1 MTTGTPTALLKSET
15 TTNLKPGYEGSNIG
29 SWIGFKHI
37 NYLAADAVLE
47 HLRTAGF
54 SVRSLYEQ
62 YGLCLEIVDLDTRIN
77 TAFHLDDL
85 VEATVT
91 PGSADRDG
99 ELLLKVSLRLGREC
113 GPRNAALSTVRMQL
127 RRDGYGGTSEA
138 TPPELRS
145 FAVGRI
151 RRSNAFSTPIPLLPA
166 ELVSDHEPDQLMAE
180 LSGGG
185 NTFVLRSRIPYP
197 YCHFTERMKMSG
209 YLRHM
214 EQVVDLFLAD
224 RGVSIKHLLNEQNWI
239 PVVPRSHISIL
250 DEAIMEENMYTVLAV
265 ERIFKRFTFAA
276 RMDTYV
282 LRGGE
287 LLRTAAGRITHGY
300 AAIASRSEFS
310 LVEFDD
316 RLITA
321 LGGE

>member
-1 MTTGTPTALLKSET
+1 MTTDAPTALLNSQT
-15 TTNLKPGYEGSNIG
+15 TTKLKPGYEGSNIG

-37 NYLAADAVLE
+37 NYLAENAVLE
-47 HLRTAGF
+47 HFLSAGY
-54 SVRSLYEQ
+54 SVRSLYER

-91 PGSADRDG
+91 PVPADSSD
-99 ELLLKVSLRLGREC
+99 ELLLKVILRLARVSR
-113 GPRNAALSTVRMQL
+113 PRNAALSAIRVQL
-127 RRDGYGGTSEA
+127 RRDGYGRTSAGTPA
-138 TPPELRS
+138 ELCPL
-145 FAVGRI
+145 AVGRI
-151 RRSNAFSTPIPLLPA
+151 RRSTAFSMPIPLLSA
-166 ELVSDHEPDQLMAE
+166 ICGSDREPDQLVAE
-180 LSGGG
+180 LSGRG

-224 RGVSIKHLLNEQNWI
+224 RGVSIKSLLDEQRWI

-250 DEAIMEENMYTVLAV
+250 DEAIMEEDMYTVLTV
-265 ERIFKRFTFAA
+265 ERIFKRFTFTA

-300 AAIASRSEFS
+300 AAIESRRDFGV
-310 LVEFDD
+310 VEFDD
-316 RLITA
+316 RLLTA
-321 LGGE
+321 LRGE